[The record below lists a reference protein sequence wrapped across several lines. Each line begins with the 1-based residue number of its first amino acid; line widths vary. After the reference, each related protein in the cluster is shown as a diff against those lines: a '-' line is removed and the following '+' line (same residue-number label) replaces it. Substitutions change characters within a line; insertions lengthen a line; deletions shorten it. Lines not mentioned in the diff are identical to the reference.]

1 MPTGSKK
8 LTMLNVVPLKE
19 SIQTLLEKEGKYA
32 PVATL
37 CKAYLKKL
45 DEGMH
50 EEEICGRFV
59 EALQPVAIHES
70 SKDILFNLGQSINEH
85 KRDLEI
91 VNNLYSM
98 QKGQY
103 SYVVPMVESCTV
115 DYLVD
120 KNASTRNALRQK
132 LSLFEGIKEINSIL
146 ESLSF
151 DEYEEKTNKPLKNS
165 SLNEAMLPKEKTYT
179 EEEVSK
185 LLETQKQEIEAKT
198 NESTKSSKTTAD
210 IDSHINLDGT
220 IKKILVKEGKNEGLK
235 TFCSQYQTALNNG
248 KAEETLYESFISGI
262 SKWNHLDAVD
272 TEISA
277 LKDRIQKYKQ
287 DVDLKKI
294 LRIMESTGSYYI
306 VPLIEGCVADYVEN
320 KNMQNKAILKQRLQA
335 FEYDPF
341 VRDILNVVMNDQS
354 IESTV
359 YLGESLEK
367 LNSIAHTEKVFSP
380 VKYIKE
386 NECVFNVK
394 GTYYNR
400 KGNTITKL
408 SKSSIV
414 NLDESFK
421 TLCNLVNHPAVKIN
435 DLDNTISIYEGAD
448 SAKIGETFIEIN
460 NKPVT
465 GPELD
470 NIASNSHLMNEH
482 KEGFYAAIKM
492 INEKFNEIAYI
503 DFVKRVALNESDDKS
518 VDVFRIK
525 NNLFVTTTD
534 KRLGTSTFYRNVNPI
549 QCRSYINEHMA
560 INVSPFFEDILPNQ
574 HAICEGIEEAKKEYE
589 TYIEELKNKKE
600 EFERMKDES
609 DGADADIDKAIKLI
623 DDEIADMEKDYD
635 KYKKD
640 SEEFIKGDD
649 TDKSTDTTAPGDNS
663 DDDQDDDTTDDTGSE
678 TDDDK
683 PTETP
688 AEMEEPLTEP
698 SSEEEPD
705 ELDQEVA
712 NVQADADADQA
723 AIDSATPFD
732 PDFDTIA
739 TRDDSID
746 SDDDFSDDTTAS
758 SSTDSSKA
766 DVKVLRVTYDE
777 NVKSGT
783 KQNRGTAY
791 VVIPSVDANG
801 DIKDETKSVTFYLDS
816 DRKPIINNDYMP
828 LVIYNA
834 IVDAIAEDPDTQSI
848 DVSTVAG
855 PEDADS
861 AENADGDTE
870 VVATVSTPDETITK
884 EMDIPDSS
892 FSSLDN
898 PFDDDSTD
906 DTSTSDDTEDM
917 YGLEPEDGDDAG
929 DDQMT
934 SNDASTDSSIDFNTD
949 DFGSEDDAEGM
960 SDDDLDSLID
970 NPFDSST
977 DASFGDDD
985 SDDTPVDDVEQEG
998 PAETEERS
1006 EKPMYPIEVGLN
1018 TNDIKPISKRRFT
1031 EALKEMGIQCSQVEG
1046 DSDSV
1051 VMNFRNKAEVFA
1063 LHDYFKDWKN
1073 YSKAE
1078 FCTFFPE
1085 LKKCFDNR
1093 PDVPMQKVSEG
1104 VSILGVTAINES
1116 RLAADHPYGKIK
1128 IALPYTETYAK
1139 MFGYPTKL
1147 AKNGRPTN
1155 ICLETESINEAKV
1168 VYKKLAA
1175 YKAIVGKRID
1185 EDANAFLNRYAKDF
1199 DDVSES
1205 TVYRINVPYNAFLAQ
1220 KLDIK
1225 DISNA
1230 KVDETLGISLH
1241 KEDFPTAKK
1250 IFEGFYG
1257 EKTPISVKRFLNEG
1271 LKITVRDDKSGK
1283 TIEFDTDDLTSGGKE
1298 KEDDEDHFTDS
1309 FKGTTFSNDNSS
1321 LFNADDAD
1329 ADDDKDKDKDASA
1342 NGANES
1348 EETDQDASANIDED
1362 EEQLKDIDG
1371 SETDDEKK
1379 DDKPA
1384 PKKRFMFRKK
1394 KKDTN
1399 ESVKT
1404 STKLKAIN
1412 ESSVY
1417 TGKAPNVLDWVK
1429 LKNGKTGQVLSTLPM
1444 SENLIVNVDGH
1455 TVEVSP
1461 NQLDLL
1467 TKKSDIVENPYKY
1480 DKKTLKGLFEHMVK
1494 CGMFMNGIQLTPND
1508 CYVKYGEYINAKQND
1523 KIKLVVEGET
1533 VMADKKYIQV
1543 TEDLNDFALPK
1554 GYISAAEISDNGT
1567 KLRDILVNVDDF
1579 NSSSEV
1585 VGALVQDPDTGEYEP
1600 IQVLRSAVSV
1610 DAL

>member
-1 MPTGSKK
+1 MPTGSKN
-8 LTMLNVVPLKE
+8 LTMLNVVPLRE
-19 SIQTLLEKEGKYA
+19 SIQTLLTKEGKYA

-50 EEEICGRFV
+50 EEEICNRFV

-70 SKDILFNLGQSINEH
+70 AKDVLFNLGQAINEH

-103 SYVVPMVESCTV
+103 SYVVPIVESCTV

-120 KNASTRNALRQK
+120 KNSSTRNALRQK

-151 DEYEEKTNKPLKNS
+151 DEYEEKTNKTLKNS

-179 EEEVSK
+179 EEEVNK
-185 LLETQKQEIEAKT
+185 LLESQKQEIAAQA
-198 NESTKSSKTTAD
+198 NESAKPAKTTAD
-210 IDSHINLDGT
+210 IDSHINLDST
-220 IKKILVKEGKNEGLK
+220 IKKILLKEGKNEGLK

-262 SKWNHLDAVD
+262 SRWNHLSAVD

-277 LKDRIQKYKQ
+277 LKDRVQKYQQ

-294 LRIMESTGSYYI
+294 LRVMESTGSYYI
-306 VPLIEGCVADYVEN
+306 VPLIESCVADYIDN
-320 KNMQNKAILKQRLQA
+320 KTMQNKAILKQRLQA

-359 YLGESLEK
+359 YLGESLEN
-367 LNSIAHTEKVFSP
+367 LNSVAHTEKIFSP

-408 SKSSIV
+408 SKSSIQ

-421 TLCNLVNHPAVKIN
+421 TLCNLINHPAVKIN
-435 DLDNTISIYEGAD
+435 DIENTISIYEGAD

-460 NKPVT
+460 HKPVT
-465 GPELD
+465 STELA
-470 NIASNSHLMNEH
+470 NIAANSHLMNEH

-492 INEKFNEIAYI
+492 INEKFNEIAYL

-518 VDVFRIK
+518 VDVFRVK

-534 KRLGTSTFYRNVNPI
+534 KSLGTSTFYRNVNPI
-549 QCRSYINEHMA
+549 QCRSYINEHMS

-600 EFERMKDES
+600 EFEKMKDES

-640 SEEFIKGDD
+640 SEEFVHGDD
-649 TDKSTDTTAPGDNS
+649 TDEPTDDDTADDRS
-663 DDDQDDDTTDDTGSE
+663 DDDKDPGTADDDSPE
-678 TDDDK
+678 ADDK
-683 PTETP
+683 EPTETP
-688 AEMEEPLTEP
+688 AEMEEPLTDETP
-698 SSEEEPD
+698 TPD

-712 NVQADADADQA
+712 DVQADADADQA

-732 PDFDTIA
+732 PDFDTIPA
-739 TRDDSID
+739 
-746 SDDDFSDDTTAS
+746 DDTYTETPAKG
-758 SSTDSSKA
+758 DQSKA

-777 NVKSGT
+777 NVKSGK

-801 DIKDETKSVTFYLDS
+801 DIKDETKSVTFYLDQ

-848 DVSTVAG
+848 DVSSVADPNDEADNVDTSIEDT
-855 PEDADS
+855 PEEEIAIAVPSDD
-861 AENADGDTE
+861 DT
-870 VVATVSTPDETITK
+870 TTPGNLGAI
-884 EMDIPDSS
+884 
-892 FSSLDN
+892 DN
-898 PFDDDSTD
+898 PFGDDSSIAAAGED
-906 DTSTSDDTEDM
+906 SDDTEDM
-917 YGLEPEDGDDAG
+917 YGLDPADDTLG

-934 SNDASTDSSIDFNTD
+934 SDEPADDSSIDYNGD
-949 DFGSEDDAEGM
+949 DLSLEDNAQSL
-960 SDDDLDSLID
+960 SDDDIDSLVAD
-970 NPFDSST
+970 DSST
-977 DASFGDDD
+977 DMDSSLADDTE
-985 SDDTPVDDVEQEG
+985 DDNTPVDDVEQDS
-998 PAETEERS
+998 PAETEARS

-1085 LKKCFDNR
+1085 LKKCFDNK
-1093 PDVPMQKVSEG
+1093 PEVPVQKVSEG

-1116 RLAADHPYGKIK
+1116 QLAADHPYGRIK

-1139 MFGYPTKL
+1139 MFGYPTKTT
-1147 AKNGRPTN
+1147 KTHPTN
-1155 ICLETESINEAKV
+1155 ICLEPDSINETKE
-1168 VYKKLAA
+1168 VYKKLSA
-1175 YKAIVGKRID
+1175 YKAIVGNRLD
-1185 EDANAFLNRYAKDF
+1185 EDAKAFLDRYAKDF
-1199 DDVSES
+1199 DDVNES
-1205 TVYRINVPYNAFLAQ
+1205 TVYKINVPYNSFLAQ
-1220 KLDIK
+1220 KLDSK
-1225 DISNA
+1225 NISNA
-1230 KVDETLGISLH
+1230 RVDESLGISLH
-1241 KEDFPTAKK
+1241 KEDFSNAKK

-1257 EKTPISVKRFLNEG
+1257 EKTPIDVKQFINEG

-1283 TIEFDTDDLTSGGKE
+1283 TVEFDTDDLANGGKE
-1298 KEDDEDHFTDS
+1298 KENDEDHFTDS

-1321 LFNADDAD
+1321 LFNASDDD
-1329 ADDDKDKDKDASA
+1329 ADDDKDKDKDKDSS
-1342 NGANES
+1342 ANES
-1348 EETDQDASANIDED
+1348 EEQPTDASANIDED
-1362 EEQLKDIDG
+1362 EEQLKDVDNT
-1371 SETDDEKK
+1371 ETDDEKK
-1379 DDKPA
+1379 EDKPA

-1394 KKDTN
+1394 KKEAN
-1399 ESVKT
+1399 ESVKPV
-1404 STKLKAIN
+1404 STQAKPLN

-1429 LKNGKTGQVLSTLPM
+1429 LKNGKTGQVLATLPM

-1455 TVEVSP
+1455 TEEVSP
-1461 NQLDLL
+1461 SQLDLL
-1467 TKKSDIVENPYKY
+1467 AKKSDTVESPYHY
-1480 DKKTLKGLFEHMVK
+1480 DKKTLKGLFEHMTH

-1508 CYVKYGEYINAKQND
+1508 CYVKYGEYVNAKSD
-1523 KIKLVVEGET
+1523 EKIRLVVEGES

-1543 TEDLNDFALPK
+1543 TEDLNDFAIPK
-1554 GYISAAEISDNGT
+1554 GYISAEEISDSGI
-1567 KLRDILVNVDDF
+1567 KLRDILVNADDF
-1579 NSSSEV
+1579 NSNADV
-1585 VGALVQDPDTGEYEP
+1585 LAALAQDPDTGTYEP